1 MLEMYGISSMLFV
14 LLNKVKE
21 STLQEFILP
30 SEAVFK
36 NSIIENYQWNPD

>member
-14 LLNKVKE
+14 LLNEVKE
-21 STLQEFILP
+21 STLHEFILP

-36 NSIIENYQWNPD
+36 NSIIENYQ